1 MPWILNHHRIRN
13 NETLTTMFGGLA
25 NANRTPTRSWRTAKY
40 NIISA
45 FCFAYNHKTIQNL
58 SYLSQIL
65 NNSLISRLKVTGLRF
80 ADPFDLTKFNN
91 YLFSCS
97 CRIMVPTVCANYWPA
112 CLIRMSWPSQNFLYR
127 AFKLTLYPGSTASL
141 SNFLNIVCRWT
152 VKSCPLCRG
161 SIL

>member
-13 NETLTTMFGGLA
+13 NKTLTTMFGGLA

-80 ADPFDLTKFNN
+80 ADPFDLTKFNKK
-91 YLFSCS
+91 LFSCS
-97 CRIMVPTVCANYWPA
+97 CRIMVPTYSMCKLLA
-112 CLIRMSWPSQNFLYR
+112 CLPNTYEL
-127 AFKLTLYPGSTASL
+127 AFTEFSPQGFQTCIISREHNIAIKLPQHRLSL
-141 SNFLNIVCRWT
+141 NC
-152 VKSCPLCRG
+152 
-161 SIL
+161 